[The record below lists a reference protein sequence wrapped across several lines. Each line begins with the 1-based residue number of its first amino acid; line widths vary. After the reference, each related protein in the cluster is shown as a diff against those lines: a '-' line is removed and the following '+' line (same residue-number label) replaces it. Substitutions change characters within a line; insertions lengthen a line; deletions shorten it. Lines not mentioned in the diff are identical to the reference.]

1 MKQYNLILK
10 VLENGT
16 PKFLKYR
23 GVTKPNKLFQYL
35 ENKGLK
41 IDFVNVYDKKTK
53 QHIHSYQYNG
63 RFETF

>member
-16 PKFLKYR
+16 TPKFLKYR
-23 GVTKPNKLFQYL
+23 GVTKPNSLFKYL
-35 ENKGLK
+35 EAKGLK

-63 RFETF
+63 RFEI